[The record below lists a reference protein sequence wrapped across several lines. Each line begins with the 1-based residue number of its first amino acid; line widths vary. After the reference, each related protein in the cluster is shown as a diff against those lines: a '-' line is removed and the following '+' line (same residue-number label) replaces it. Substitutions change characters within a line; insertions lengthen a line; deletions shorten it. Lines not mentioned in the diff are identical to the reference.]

1 MRPNWVR
8 IPIFIASC
16 VDGYTMIPALS
27 LNFILKNNQ
36 SNFNIVD
43 FVRRNHSKDRAEEQ
57 R

>member
-1 MRPNWVR
+1 MRPNWVS

-16 VDGYTMIPALS
+16 VDGYTMISALS

-36 SNFNIVD
+36 SIFNIVD

-57 R
+57 Q